1 MYTFDT
7 NPIIYYIDD
16 EPAAVAVLDDLFVQA
31 VPLYTSTITELEMFS
46 YPALTEE
53 ERKIE
58 AFLRRVR
65 IIPMFSNDDRLE
77 HFERTVH
84 TLAETADG
92 EGSVEVMVTRN
103 RSPIRPTIRDA
114 DLQQYIAHAAEHHA
128 PGKWVCMPSAAG
140 HDPMVLSD
148 HLLCAML
155 FVPSINGISHDSAE
169 DTSEADIILGCQ
181 VLADAAAA
189 VLQSG

>member
-16 EPAAVAVLDDLFVQA
+16 EPAAVAMLDDLFVQA

-77 HFERTVH
+77 HFERTVQ
-84 TLAETADG
+84 TLAETPRREIG
-92 EGSVEVMVTRN
+92 GLGPCRTGSTAK
-103 RSPIRPTIRDA
+103 SP
-114 DLQQYIAHAAEHHA
+114 
-128 PGKWVCMPSAAG
+128 
-140 HDPMVLSD
+140 
-148 HLLCAML
+148 
-155 FVPSINGISHDSAE
+155 
-169 DTSEADIILGCQ
+169 
-181 VLADAAAA
+181 
-189 VLQSG
+189 